1 MQRKGTS
8 VAQPDGT
15 GVLLAGAESPPAHGA
30 TRSAPSPSDSAGP
43 GPGRPHRGR
52 SAGAPRSTSNY
63 SSKSLCPNAPGPWP
77 GEPGGPPPVAG
88 RAGATE
94 QGEQPVPAPG
104 PFPAGLRRSLG
115 SPQCGT
121 RSDAAG
127 MSTDRARSPDRRVRA
142 GAKESKVS
150 AQTRRDPRAAGRPES
165 AAAAG
170 PAPGAPP
177 PCAHPAG
184 PQPREVCA
192 AGPARGPSGGQPPV
206 LSSGGR
212 GAGRRVRRGL
222 AQAAPGRRRLRRAP
236 RTPRTHPVTT
246 GAIFH
251 KLSPKLLLSRERP
264 PPCGPER
271 ACAGPRDTRGAGG
284 GGAVRTAHSAPGLLP
299 ADTTARAWE
308 PHRSRE
314 SLAPAGMRR
323 AAQVSRERRALR
335 GNRGIP
341 SAHSRVS
348 PPPARGGE
356 DGEEPF
362 GARREGR
369 GGAAASASGRHRLLL
384 PPPREVRVG
393 SRASCCPRARHVRGP
408 ETAAA
413 VTGPRGPLAR
423 SWEMGQGGKKS
434 LSNGE

>member
-15 GVLLAGAESPPAHGA
+15 GVLLAGAESPPGHGA

-52 SAGAPRSTSNY
+52 SAGAARSTSNY

-127 MSTDRARSPDRRVRA
+127 MRTDRARSPDQRVRA

-177 PCAHPAG
+177 PSAHPAG

-284 GGAVRTAHSAPGLLP
+284 GGRCAPPTQRPGFSPQTQQPGRGNRTAL
-299 ADTTARAWE
+299 ARAWRRPACGE
-308 PHRSRE
+308 RRRSRE
-314 SLAPAGMRR
+314 SGERSGETEGFPLPTR
-323 AAQVSRERRALR
+323 ASHPRQREEGRTGRNHLGR
-335 GNRGIP
+335 G
-341 SAHSRVS
+341 
-348 PPPARGGE
+348 
-356 DGEEPF
+356 
-362 GARREGR
+362 GR